1 MARTEHHPIPTLDE
15 PSPPPQEVSLE
26 EPPRVEQP
34 ESPTDGPTSQ
44 QPDDFGLRH
53 MLLGLSVWLA
63 IALVIAWNTDSGE
76 VFLRRWWWAL
86 GGAVGVLVLALLLE
100 SVRERLRKAT
110 GNTRDALLSFVVAPL
125 LLLILGTVVVMPA
138 RYQVPALRWVFLFIV
153 VLLPASM
160 WYLFIATRKTSVLND
175 FVGNLNRLGLLTRD
189 RSVDDPEAEAMF
201 QRCVYTYIQKFE
213 AIYGSVPDNVARDIL
228 CGRFVLGSSQ
238 EKAVGLV
245 RSSPAT
251 APIMLSTALTRWD
264 GLQPCR
270 RGCGLRTSVCRMS
283 RSRNSGW

>member
-1 MARTEHHPIPTLDE
+1 M
-15 PSPPPQEVSLE
+15 V
-26 EPPRVEQP
+26 
-34 ESPTDGPTSQ
+34 G
-44 QPDDFGLRH
+44 
-53 MLLGLSVWLA
+53 
-63 IALVIAWNTDSGE
+63 N
-76 VFLRRWWWAL
+76 RR
-86 GGAVGVLVLALLLE
+86 AVGVLVLALLLE

-189 RSVDDPEAEAMF
+189 SSVDDPEAEAMF

-251 APIMLSTALTRWD
+251 APIMLSTALIALGWITAMPSWLRSPD
-264 GLQPCR
+264 IGVPDVPLASGTKPVPARPLPR
-270 RGCGLRTSVCRMS
+270 RSS
-283 RSRNSGW
+283 P